1 MHRRYPG
8 EFRTRVIDFVEGGGS
23 RGYKVAGV
31 RPVSTDNGV
40 VIFRDTCT
48 NEWGMNSAQPPPIR
62 RSNPYPVRL
71 RKHTVIILKRRIHS
85 ALFLARH
92 AGLLEIELSLDAPA
106 RLVSNF
112 AVSKQLINVVAF
124 GSN

>member
-1 MHRRYPG
+1 MKAHG
-8 EFRTRVIDFVEGGGS
+8 
-23 RGYKVAGV
+23 
-31 RPVSTDNGV
+31 
-40 VIFRDTCT
+40 
-48 NEWGMNSAQPPPIR
+48 
-62 RSNPYPVRL
+62 
-71 RKHTVIILKRRIHS
+71 IILKRRLHS

-112 AVSKQLINVVAF
+112 AVSKQLIDVVAF